1 MINRGAFV
9 IRPAEPFIAW
19 AKALDDSGLAPDPN
33 GEQTVYL
40 VPSFDDSSEAEA
52 ILASIYA
59 EIFVR
64 ELEDWHTIEADWP
77 KKRTF
82 AMFKQWFRV
91 EMHSVVEDVGL
102 EPIEDDLE

>member
-1 MINRGAFV
+1 
-9 IRPAEPFIAW
+9 
-19 AKALDDSGLAPDPN
+19 
-33 GEQTVYL
+33 
-40 VPSFDDSSEAEA
+40 
-52 ILASIYA
+52 LASIYA

-64 ELEDWHTIEADWP
+64 ELEGWHTIEADWP